1 MYNEN
6 SSAVASRAVIDDTAR
21 VSDRIEIVARSYHAE
36 LLRVL
41 RRRLASE
48 QDAADLAQE
57 AYARLLRY
65 EGEHTA
71 EDLRRILFG
80 IARNLLTDHWRWRR
94 LRSVG
99 THLPL
104 DDLDFE
110 IESGEANPERQ
121 VESAQRLASLEAIIL
136 AMPEKRRAV
145 FILSR
150 IEGLTNAEIAERC
163 GIAVKTVEKHIAS
176 ALAECR
182 AGVGENGPQSL

>member
-6 SSAVASRAVIDDTAR
+6 SSAVASRVAIDDTGR
-21 VSDRIEIVARSYHAE
+21 VSESLESLARRYHEE
-36 LLRVL
+36 LLRIL
-41 RRRLASE
+41 RTRLPSE

-65 EGEHTA
+65 QGQHSEE
-71 EDLRRILFG
+71 ELRRMLFR

-94 LRSVG
+94 LRGVG
-99 THLPL
+99 MQLPI

-110 IESGEANPERQ
+110 IESGQPTHDRH
-121 VESAQRLASLEAIIL
+121 VDSAQRLGRLEDIIL
-136 AMPEKRRAV
+136 AMPEKRRTV

-182 AGVGENGPQSL
+182 AEVGDDTTQSL